1 MKIWL
6 KRILYRL
13 YVGYKPINSR
23 TVRYAFPLLFF
34 SIAALG
40 AATIISTDASYLT
53 LKSSVSTV
61 QEGQQFSVDV
71 RIYAHEPV
79 NAVDIAIAYPK
90 SQVEITGI
98 DAGQS
103 VITLWTKDP
112 YIQNNTA
119 YFQGGTYRKG
129 FQGDHFI
136 ARIDGVA
143 KKSGIAKITA
153 ENVKLLAGDGQG
165 TEISVSDSDGKQQVQ
180 VSIANK
186 NGEIVGDIRII
197 KIITD
202 IDGDGQV
209 TLKDVSVFMA
219 AWREQAII
227 YDFNGDGKM
236 TFRDFGIILSDSF
249 FKK

>member
-6 KRILYRL
+6 QRILYRF
-13 YVGYKPINSR
+13 YVGYRPTDSR
-23 TVRYAFPLLFF
+23 TIRLAFPLVFLSVVF
-34 SIAALG
+34 LG
-40 AATIISTDASYLT
+40 AAAVISTNESYLT
-53 LKSSVSTV
+53 LKSSASTLK
-61 QEGQQFSVDV
+61 EGQSFSIDV

-79 NAVDIAIAYPK
+79 NAIDLAIAYPK

-112 YIQNNTA
+112 YIQDNTA
-119 YFQGGTYRKG
+119 FFQGGTYRKG
-129 FQGDHFI
+129 FKGDHFI
-136 ARIDGVA
+136 ARIDAVA
-143 KKSGIAKITA
+143 KKSGIAKIVA
-153 ENVKLLAGDGQG
+153 QNVKLLAGDGKG
-165 TEISVSDSDGKQQVQ
+165 TEVLVSDSVGNQQVQ
-180 VSIANK
+180 ISIANK
-186 NGEIVGDIRII
+186 DGEVVGDIRVI

-219 AWREQAII
+219 AWRNQDVIF
-227 YDFNGDGKM
+227 DFNGDGKM

-249 FKK
+249 FK

>member
-1 MKIWL
+1 MKIWFQ
-6 KRILYRL
+6 RILYRI
-13 YVGYKPINSR
+13 YVGYKPTNSR

-34 SIAALG
+34 SIAFLG
-40 AATIISTDASYLT
+40 AATIVSTSSSYLT
-53 LKSSVSTV
+53 LKSSASTLK
-61 QEGQQFSVDV
+61 EGQSFSIDV

-79 NAVDIAIAYPK
+79 NAIDLAIAYPK

-112 YIQNNTA
+112 FIKDNVA

-129 FQGDHFI
+129 FKGDHFI
-136 ARIDGVA
+136 ARIDAVA
-143 KKSGIAKITA
+143 QKSGIAKIVA
-153 ENVKLLAGDGQG
+153 QNVKLLAGDGKG
-165 TEISVSDSDGKQQVQ
+165 TEVSVSDSDGNQQVQ
-180 VSIANK
+180 ISIANK
-186 NGEIVGDIRII
+186 DGEIVGDIRII

-209 TLKDVSVFMA
+209 TLKDISVFLS
-219 AWREQAII
+219 AWRNQDVIF
-227 YDFNGDGKM
+227 DFNGDGKM

-249 FKK
+249 FK